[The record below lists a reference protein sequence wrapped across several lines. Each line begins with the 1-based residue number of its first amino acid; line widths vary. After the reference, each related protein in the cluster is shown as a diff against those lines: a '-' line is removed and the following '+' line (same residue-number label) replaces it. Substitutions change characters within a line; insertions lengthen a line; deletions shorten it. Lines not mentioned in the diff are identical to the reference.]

1 MLPLMKNLSLSG
13 CGISADTSVSAD
25 DTSVC
30 NMDVGVD
37 TDNSSGELRGI
48 VVRAFCYAIQY
59 YS

>member
-1 MLPLMKNLSLSG
+1 MKNLSLSG